1 MFYSMVRIKI
11 KLCMM
16 CFICSYR
23 LDVKMVIV
31 VGGNFPCM
39 GGVW

>member
-1 MFYSMVRIKI
+1 MLYSTVRIKI
-11 KLCMM
+11 KLYMM

-31 VGGNFPCM
+31 VVGNIPCM
-39 GGVW
+39 GGV